1 MASPAAPLAL
11 LPQPWGCSSIQ
22 LPSPCRRQLESS
34 SGENTI
40 SIIGT
45 ARLYQPSWQQ
55 GNIFCFNPHRG
66 QIVSSCSSLPRIPW
80 EPAKGYILQSFFAGT
95 QGKERHAWASGDAQ
109 NQAVRFS
116 FPLTHLTTHRVLTS
130 DLGKLFCWDFS
141 RLGVTRTRTCRG
153 KLFFYRCEPF
163 QGSLKS

>member
-45 ARLYQPSWQQ
+45 VRLYQPSWQQ

-95 QGKERHAWASGDAQ
+95 QGKEHHEWWCTEPSCS
-109 NQAVRFS
+109 VLL
-116 FPLTHLTTHRVLTS
+116 PTYPPHHTHRVLTS

-141 RLGVTRTRTCRG
+141 RLGVTRTCTCRG